1 MPAMSKY
8 VRAVLVR
15 QKKTPPL
22 GTLSASAAYKE
33 QAAACSASFS
43 ASFSSA
49 G

>member
-1 MPAMSKY
+1 MPAMPKY
-8 VRAVLVR
+8 VRAVRVR

-22 GTLSASAAYKE
+22 GALSASAAYKE
-33 QAAACSASFS
+33 KAASCSASFS